1 MGTTNPS
8 TQTQPGV
15 ALEEGEAERSSFQ
28 PLPIQRS
35 RSSSFA
41 IVVVSGRRPSCY
53 EYYLYSSEDR
63 MTEYIHV
70 HKEENIQRTLKKY
83 KNIFPFL
90 EYLLFFECLDETMNK
105 SRQKLGNDRQGQ

>member
-1 MGTTNPS
+1 
-8 TQTQPGV
+8 
-15 ALEEGEAERSSFQ
+15 
-28 PLPIQRS
+28 
-35 RSSSFA
+35 
-41 IVVVSGRRPSCY
+41 
-53 EYYLYSSEDR
+53 

-70 HKEENIQRTLKKY
+70 HKEKNIQRTSKKY